1 MDQVSPGS
9 GKSVLVFP
17 LLQQIYAPLFYI
29 LLAAASFT
37 SSRGPF
43 ASFQVERSLSI
54 SLVHSAN
61 TGADGILLCCYFSA
75 THHGARG
82 DPRKERRPIT
92 FHKTSPRLER
102 NTGSATPGRRRTS
115 GVGTFTAFPP
125 PALLSATG
133 ALLHTHTHTG
143 RVVAVAGLLP
153 GNPGRDPG
161 GSFHPAAC
169 LCMHVTT
176 PTTTWL
182 RAR

>member
-102 NTGSATPGRRRTS
+102 NTGSATPGRRRRRTLA
-115 GVGTFTAFPP
+115 VGTFTAFPSP
-125 PALLSATG
+125 PALLSVTG
-133 ALLHTHTHTG
+133 ALLRTHRESG
-143 RVVAVAGLLP
+143 RRSRPTSGKP
-153 GNPGRDPG
+153 GP
-161 GSFHPAAC
+161 
-169 LCMHVTT
+169 
-176 PTTTWL
+176 
-182 RAR
+182 